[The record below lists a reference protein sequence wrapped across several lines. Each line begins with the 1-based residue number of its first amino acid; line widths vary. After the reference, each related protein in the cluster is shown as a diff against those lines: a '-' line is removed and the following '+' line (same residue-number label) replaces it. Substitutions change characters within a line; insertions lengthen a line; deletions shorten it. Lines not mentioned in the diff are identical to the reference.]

1 MHLKFWTKIKRRM
14 RISFLLLPL
23 FSLGGCKDTDKTNEP
38 KETRGALME
47 RIEKEK
53 EKETAG

>member
-1 MHLKFWTKIKRRM
+1 M
-14 RISFLLLPL
+14 RISFLLLIL
-23 FSLGGCKDTDKTNEP
+23 FYLGGCKDTDKTNEP

-47 RIEKEK
+47 GTEKEK

>member
-38 KETRGALME
+38 KETRGAIME

-53 EKETAG
+53 EK